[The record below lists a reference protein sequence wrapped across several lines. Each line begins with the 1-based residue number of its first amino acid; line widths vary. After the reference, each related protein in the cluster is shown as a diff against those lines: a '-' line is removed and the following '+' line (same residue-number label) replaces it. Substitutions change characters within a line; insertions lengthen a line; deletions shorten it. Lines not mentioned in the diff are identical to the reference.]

1 MILESDQIDFL
12 LLNFFDLEIKI
23 KKDQIDVKFDHPK
36 VSFFSKIIKA
46 SIQIISI

>member
-23 KKDQIDVKFDHPK
+23 KKDQINVKFDHPP
-36 VSFFSKIIKA
+36 SFFF
-46 SIQIISI
+46 QQNN